1 MNLECYINNILY
13 IVYDKY
19 KTVST
24 WNIEKKKLVKK
35 NKKIIKIIYILGCY
49 GFIK

>member
-13 IVYDKY
+13 IVYGKY

-24 WNIEKKKLVKK
+24 WNIEKKISEK
-35 NKKIIKIIYILGCY
+35 NKKKIKIIYILGCY